1 MLRSV
6 QAYLNTTTDAA
17 SLAFYRLAFGIMM
30 FLGMVRFAFNGW
42 IDKFYIKPV
51 FHFTYFGFGW
61 VKPFGVY
68 TYLVFI
74 ICAVSALMVAFGY
87 RYRLGIILFFL
98 SFTYIEL
105 MDKTTYLNHY
115 YFISV
120 VSFVL
125 IFLPANAAFS
135 ADAIRNPQLQNN
147 TIPRYTVDILK
158 LLLGIVYFYAGIAK
172 LNSDWL
178 VNAMPLK
185 IWLPANASLPFI
197 GIFMGKTW
205 AAYAFSWIGAVYDL
219 SIPFLLLYK
228 RTRWF
233 AFIMVVVF
241 HVLTRIL
248 FPIGIFPYVMIVSTL
263 IFFSS
268 GFHRRVLEFLY
279 RSRKSE
285 VGSPMSGEESQ
296 KLEIRGQGLKVGSPM
311 TGHEPQTINHK
322 PTTSNQQPATGNLT
336 AILLAVFVI
345 IQLLLP
351 FRYLCYPGELFW
363 TEEGYRFSWR
373 VMLMEKAGYTQFSVN
388 DPKTGKFVVVDN
400 TEFLTRFQEKQMS
413 FQPDFIL
420 EYAHFLHDYYQKKG
434 MADPEVRVSSF
445 VGLNGRL
452 SRPYIDPNVN
462 LAKQDESFSHKTWIL
477 PFNDSISGF

>member
-30 FLGMVRFAFNGW
+30 FLGMLRFAANGW

-51 FHFTYFGFGW
+51 FHFTYFGFSW
-61 VKPFGVY
+61 VKPFGIY
-68 TYLVFI
+68 TYAVFI

-87 RYRLGIILFFL
+87 KYRVGIVLFFL

-115 YFISV
+115 YFISL

-125 IFLPANAAFS
+125 MFLPANAAFS
-135 ADAIRNPQLQNN
+135 ADAKQNPQRARN
-147 TIPRYTVDILK
+147 TVPRYTVDILK

-178 VNAMPLK
+178 LNAIPLK
-185 IWLPANASLPFI
+185 IWLPANAGLPII
-197 GIFMGKTW
+197 GIVMGKTW

-233 AFIMVVVF
+233 AFILVVVF

-263 IFFSS
+263 IFFSA
-268 GFHRRVLEFLY
+268 GFHRKVLMFIT
-279 RSRKSE
+279 SKVKSPKSE
-285 VGSPMSGEESQ
+285 VRGPMSESQ
-296 KLEIRGQGLKVGSPM
+296 STDTPQQ
-311 TGHEPQTINHK
+311 QTINNK
-322 PTTSNQQPATGNLT
+322 PQTAT
-336 AILLAVFVI
+336 AVFLAVIVV
-345 IQLLLP
+345 IQLLFP

-363 TEEGYRFSWR
+363 TEEGFRFSWR
-373 VMLMEKAGYTQFSVN
+373 VMLMEKAGYAEFTVN

-400 TEFLTRFQEKQMS
+400 TKFLTRFQEKQMS

-420 EYAHFLHDYYQKKG
+420 EYAHFLHDHYKKEG
-434 MADPEVRVSSF
+434 MTDPEVRVSSF

-477 PFNDSISGF
+477 PFNDSIKGF